1 MLCLQPRRTEILLS
15 KTAET
20 ASFNNGMEDIQRRR
34 HRMKLSF
41 SDHKNSTDIH
51 AILLLEQEEDSS
63 RVEREKLGDRTR
75 STKPVRTGNQNPTT
89 REANFVVGSPPDKP
103 ASRNKQRPKK
113 IIPNRRSKSNYYS
126 TRLRTGDLHDA
137 RLDVVK
143 HRSPA

>member
-1 MLCLQPRRTEILLS
+1 MRYLQPRRTEILLS

-34 HRMKLSF
+34 HGMKLSF

-75 STKPVRTGNQNPTT
+75 STKPVRTDHPKRRPLMHPCLPRLTATPANQ
-89 REANFVVGSPPDKP
+89 R
-103 ASRNKQRPKK
+103 Q
-113 IIPNRRSKSNYYS
+113 
-126 TRLRTGDLHDA
+126 
-137 RLDVVK
+137 
-143 HRSPA
+143 